1 MLDCDTAMYA
11 KYSTYGIYLRY
22 SLLKKEF
29 KYRDYNMLF
38 KTLNNRIGVN
48 NNSIINVGTRYGW
61 L

>member
-11 KYSTYGIYLRY
+11 KYSIYGIYLRY
-22 SLLKKEF
+22 GLLKKEF